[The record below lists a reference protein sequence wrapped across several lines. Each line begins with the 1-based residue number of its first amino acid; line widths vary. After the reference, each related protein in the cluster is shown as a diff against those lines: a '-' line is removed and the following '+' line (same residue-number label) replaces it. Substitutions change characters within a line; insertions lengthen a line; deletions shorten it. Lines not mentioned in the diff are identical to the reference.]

1 MAEKLKFRLAP
12 GRILVLPANAD
23 GGKIVAV
30 GAQCHNAIGQRVLW
44 MPRALA
50 ESFQVMVDHV
60 IHRVVWDR
68 DVMVM
73 KEEE

>member
-12 GRILVLPANAD
+12 GRILVLPDSPD
-23 GGKIVAV
+23 GGKVVAV
-30 GAQCHNAIGQRVLW
+30 GAQCHTAIGTNVLW

-50 ESFQVMVDHV
+50 ESFRVTVDGV
-60 IHRVVWDR
+60 VHRVVWDR
-68 DVMVM
+68 DVMPV